1 MKDTYPLIAT
11 NQNKIEAKKES
22 INRLF
27 TAFWF
32 RVPDYQRS
40 YVWGKEQVEELIEDL
55 TDALAENPEKE
66 YFLGS
71 IVLQRYQETDQGMT
85 YNCYDLLDGQ
95 QRITTLFLLMAVLRD
110 LSTDEQLTGT
120 TRTAIY
126 QEKDPFANRP
136 ERIRVAYL
144 IRDNVGG
151 FIEDFIKKDGGTNH
165 ASALRKAAKA
175 ENISIANMA
184 TNIIALR
191 NLLGKMEVETLN
203 KFAIFLFNKVNIIY
217 VSSETLDDA
226 FKLFTILNSR
236 GIPLTTSDILKSINI
251 GALENERSRKNY
263 AKGWE
268 AMESQYGRE
277 QFDQFLGYVRS
288 IILKEKPTD
297 SLLKEFEKI
306 YRQGNLKKGQETLK
320 LIYDCKKNYNAFLN
334 KSHFLFNESYQLSN
348 LLTIMK
354 NGLSSEVWVAPFLA
368 YCNKF
373 HDSYLLEFVE
383 RLESKVA
390 ADWIQPLPPK
400 QRRGNMYNIL
410 KLIEKTKNPEDVI
423 IDRKAFSY
431 DKILIQERL
440 DDPIYKSAYNRYVLL
455 KLEYLLKDQSQSFSA
470 FTKISIEH
478 VLPQNPRK
486 DSQWKKDF
494 TPEEARI
501 WTNKLANLVLLSR
514 RKNSKLNNRDFL
526 DKKSEYFKSSINTFP
541 NVNQVMQSN
550 RWTPRTLAIRQ
561 KKLIAL
567 LMGGFK

>member
-1 MKDTYPLIAT
+1 MKDTYQVT
-11 NQNKIEAKKES
+11 TTQNKIDAKKES

-40 YVWGKEQVEELIEDL
+40 YVWEKEQIEELMEDL
-55 TDALAENPEKE
+55 TDALSENREKE

-71 IVLQRYQETDQGMT
+71 IVLQKYQETDQGMT
-85 YNCYDLLDGQ
+85 YHCYDLLDGQ
-95 QRITTLFLLMAVLRD
+95 QRVTTLFLLMAVLRD
-110 LSTDEQLTGT
+110 LSTDELLKDT
-120 TRTAIY
+120 TKTAIY
-126 QEKDPFANRP
+126 QKKDPFANRP
-136 ERIRVAYL
+136 ERIRIRYL

-151 FIEDFIKKDGGTNH
+151 FIDDIIKKDGGTKST
-165 ASALRKAAKA
+165 SALNKATKS
-175 ENISIANMA
+175 ENISISNMA
-184 TNIIALR
+184 KNVLLLR
-191 NLLGKMEVETLN
+191 DLLSKMEAETLN
-203 KFAIFLFNKVNIIY
+203 EFAIFLFNKVNIIY

-251 GALENERSRKNY
+251 GALEKESSRKSY

-277 QFDQFLGYVRS
+277 QFDQFLGFVRS

-306 YRQGNLKKGQETLK
+306 YRQGDLKKGQETLK
-320 LIYDCKKNYNAFLN
+320 LIYDCKKNYNSFLR
-334 KSHFLFNESYQLSN
+334 KSHFLYNDSYQLSN
-348 LLTIMK
+348 LLTVMK
-354 NGLSSEVWVAPFLA
+354 NGLSSEIWVAPFLA

-373 HDSYLLEFVE
+373 HDSHLLEFVE
-383 RLESKVA
+383 RLESKAVV
-390 ADWIQPLPPK
+390 DWLLSLTPN
-400 QRRGNMYNIL
+400 QRRGNMYSIL
-410 KLIEKTKNPEDVI
+410 KLIDRTDNPQDVI

-431 DKILIQERL
+431 DKLLVEERL
-440 DDPIYKSAYNRYVLL
+440 NDPIYKAAYGRYVLL
-455 KLEYLLKDQSQSFSA
+455 KIEYLLKDQSQSFSA

-478 VLPQNPRK
+478 VLPQKPRS

-494 TPEEARI
+494 NEEKARF
-501 WTNKLANLVLLSR
+501 WTDKLANLVLLSR
-514 RKNSKLNNRDFL
+514 RKNSKLNNKDFT

-541 NVNQVMQSN
+541 NVNQVMQRN
-550 RWTPRTLAIRQ
+550 RWTPRTLSKRQ
-561 KKLIAL
+561 KELISL